1 MKQLLTSP
9 ARLGA
14 LLGAC
19 IALAGCSP
27 FVFLNAAAP
36 DDGVSRQAGIAYGP
50 LPRQK
55 LDVYVPG
62 DRAPRPVPAVVFF
75 YGGGWEKGNRE
86 EYRFVGAALAS
97 RGVMTLVADY
107 RVYPQVVFPEFV
119 QDAALAVK
127 WAQDHVAQSG
137 GDPKRLFLM
146 GHSAG
151 AHIAAML
158 ALNGQY
164 LLEAGADPGAIAG
177 LIGLAGPYD
186 FLPLKSATL
195 KKIFGDPAPR
205 ATQPIDF
212 VSGQAPPTL
221 LINGSADTT
230 VNPGN
235 STRLA
240 AALKAAGRPV
250 EHRVYP
256 DIGHARIVAGFSAPL
271 SNGVPV
277 TDDVLHFIDST
288 ARMAFDGRK
297 ALKRG
302 IETMVSELALGSP
315 VNGG

>member
-1 MKQLLTSP
+1 M
-9 ARLGA
+9 
-14 LLGAC
+14 LGAC
-19 IALAGCSP
+19 IVLAGCPP

-36 DDGVSRQAGIAYGP
+36 DHGFSRQPGIAYGP

-55 LDVYVPG
+55 LDVYVP
-62 DRAPRPVPAVVFF
+62 DARARRPVPVVGFF
-75 YGGGWEKGNRE
+75 YGGGWENGNRE

-107 RVYPQVVFPEFV
+107 RLYRQVVFPGFV
-119 QDAALAVK
+119 QDAALALR
-127 WAQDHVAQSG
+127 WGQDHVAQYA
-137 GDPKRLFLM
+137 GDPSRLFQM

-158 ALNGQY
+158 ALNRRY
-164 LLEAGADPGAIAG
+164 LLQAGTDPGAITG

-186 FLPLKSATL
+186 FLPLQSATL

-212 VSGQAPPTL
+212 VTPQAPPTL

-230 VNPGN
+230 VNPGT

-240 AALKAAGRPV
+240 AALEAAGRPV

-256 DIGHARIVAGFSAPL
+256 DIGHARIVAGFSELL
-271 SNGVPV
+271 SHGVPV
-277 TDDVLHFIDST
+277 TDDVLHFIDPAMRPVFNARKRLERGNQT
-288 ARMAFDGRK
+288 AVSQ
-297 ALKRG
+297 LVRG
-302 IETMVSELALGSP
+302 

>member
-1 MKQLLTSP
+1 MKQGMSLAGWAAP
-9 ARLGA
+9 

-19 IALAGCSP
+19 IVLAGCSP

-36 DDGVSRQAGIAYGP
+36 DHGFSRQPGIAYGP
-50 LPRQK
+50 LPQQK
-55 LDVYVPG
+55 LDAYVP
-62 DRAPRPVPAVVFF
+62 DARARRPVPVVVFF
-75 YGGGWEKGNRE
+75 YGGGWENGNRE
-86 EYRFVGAALAS
+86 EYRFVGSALAS

-107 RVYPQVVFPEFV
+107 RLYPQVVFPTFV

-158 ALNGQY
+158 AFNRQY
-164 LLEAGADPGAIAG
+164 LLQAQADPAAVAG

-186 FLPLKSATL
+186 FLPLQSATL

-212 VSGQAPPTL
+212 VTPQAPPTL

-230 VNPGN
+230 VDPRN

-240 AALKAAGRPV
+240 AALEAAGRPV

-256 DIGHARIVAGFSAPL
+256 DIGHARIVAGFSEPL
-271 SNGVPV
+271 SHGVPV
-277 TDDVLHFIDST
+277 TDDVLHFIDPAMRPDFN
-288 ARMAFDGRK
+288 AR
-297 ALKRG
+297 KRLERG
-302 IETMVSELALGSP
+302 NKTGVSQLFRG